1 MKLQIGDRI
10 EIPVHYDWWMRGA
23 RYGVVTST
31 RGGKTGIAAYAY
43 VKLDALPTNARRLK
57 VWAMDWSY
65 CKLVPRLDF
74 VNNRGE

>member
-1 MKLQIGDRI
+1 MKLRIGDRI
-10 EIPVHYDWWMRGA
+10 QIPVHYDMWMRGA

-31 RGGKTGIAAYAY
+31 RGGNTGIAAYAY

-57 VWAMDWSY
+57 VWACDWDY
-65 CKLVPRLDF
+65 CKFIPRLDF